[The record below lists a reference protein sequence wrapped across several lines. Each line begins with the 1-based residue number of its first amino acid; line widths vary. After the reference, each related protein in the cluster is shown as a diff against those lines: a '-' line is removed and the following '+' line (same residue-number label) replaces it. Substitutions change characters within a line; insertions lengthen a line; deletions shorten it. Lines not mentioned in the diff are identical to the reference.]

1 MSTIFEGRRIMD
13 EHKDDAAEEIRALI
27 AQCEGATDPESL
39 WVLRLLRE
47 ALKRLEGGREP
58 PDQDAEG

>member
-1 MSTIFEGRRIMD
+1 MD
-13 EHKDDAAEEIRALI
+13 KHKEEAAEEIRALI

-39 WVLRLLRE
+39 WMLRLLRE

-58 PDQDAEG
+58 PDQGMAG